1 MKIIWVYLKDNALT
15 LMNVFT
21 KYVHSYRGMELEL
34 EGQTLPFRRSPLHSL
49 LCSFPS
55 CQPLFT
61 RVDTVT
67 AFQWRIRNLPYPL
80 ENYKVTV
87 DDSKDGITIRTV
99 NKK

>member
-1 MKIIWVYLKDNALT
+1 
-15 LMNVFT
+15 
-21 KYVHSYRGMELEL
+21 MELEL
-34 EGQTLPFRRSPLHSL
+34 EGQTLPFRRSPLQSL